1 MWPSY
6 ITNPEFLPYRERAVH
21 ARVEAFARAGYLFI
35 RALGSVQAAT
45 ARVAGSAVTRVAE
58 AVHLWRERRIA
69 RRELLLLDE
78 RMLRDIG
85 LSRADV
91 DAFIHGGPLPER
103 DGESAAEIP
112 TTDVALEAYANGNCA
127 DDWRRVA

>member
-1 MWPSY
+1 MA
-6 ITNPEFLPYRERAVH
+6 NPEPVAV
-21 ARVEAFARAGYLFI
+21 I
-35 RALGSVQAAT
+35 
-45 ARVAGSAVTRVAE
+45 VTVPWQ
-58 AVHLWRERRIA
+58 V
-69 RRELLLLDE
+69 DQ
-78 RMLRDIG
+78 MLRDIG

-103 DGESAAEIP
+103 DAESAAEMP